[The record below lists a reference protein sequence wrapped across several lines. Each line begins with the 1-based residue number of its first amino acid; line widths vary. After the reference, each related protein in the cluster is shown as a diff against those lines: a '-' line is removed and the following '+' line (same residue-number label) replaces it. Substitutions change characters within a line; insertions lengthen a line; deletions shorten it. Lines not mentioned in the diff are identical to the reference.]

1 MTSTATSPA
10 TSSGSDAPPATAAPA
25 LAAGEPVPTRG
36 RTELRERAV
45 ERLVVAA
52 AGEVHG
58 VAAPVTR
65 VLGQALGSA
74 DLHGRPS
81 ADVRLA
87 GDLVTCQVRLSVAW
101 PAPVLD
107 VAEQV
112 RLRVADRLADLADLR
127 VGHVDIV
134 VTALP
139 TGGRSRPRVV

>member
-1 MTSTATSPA
+1 MTSTATPSAAVEPTPAAVEPA
-10 TSSGSDAPPATAAPA
+10 TS
-25 LAAGEPVPTRG
+25 RG

-52 AGEVHG
+52 AAEVHG

-101 PAPVLD
+101 PAPVLV

-112 RLRVADRLADLADLR
+112 RLRVTDRLADLAELR
-127 VGHVDIV
+127 VGHVDVV